1 MLPSI
6 RAATRLRYAA
16 PTLGHTFATSAPRSS
31 DLSRL
36 TLIGT
41 LIREP
46 ETRLTK
52 NDKEY
57 VVYTIATQNYPPPPP
72 DANGERKPATSTYH
86 RLLSF
91 GEHSNRYLQT
101 LRKGTKVFA
110 EANFELREP
119 EPGADPTTPE
129 GQRQIFLRHETIRV
143 LTYPKRPAE
152 VSSEH
157 EHEE

>member
-57 VVYTIATQNYPPPPP
+57 VVYVLPFHAVCYMLILVPDTLLQPKTIPHLPPTLMEVCTCFFCSELASCLTL
-72 DANGERKPATSTYH
+72 DRTKTGH
-86 RLLSF
+86 F
-91 GEHSNRYLQT
+91 YLPQVVVLWRT
-101 LRKGTKVFA
+101 L
-110 EANFELREP
+110 
-119 EPGADPTTPE
+119 
-129 GQRQIFLRHETIRV
+129 Q
-143 LTYPKRPAE
+143 
-152 VSSEH
+152 
-157 EHEE
+157 